1 MTEETKNLI
10 AQAKNICLIP
20 SEHEPESLTS
30 CLALFYTLKELGKNV
45 NLISEN
51 FPKNLEFLIPPVD
64 FISSPKNFVISI
76 PRTASNIS
84 QIYYEKTEEYLKIHL
99 TTDKGSLKKDDIS
112 FYFKEAK
119 PDLIITF
126 GIQDFKKQLDS
137 KLDSF
142 GFLLGSPIINID
154 NRKENILFG
163 QVNLVEHKSL
173 SEISLR
179 LIRLIDENLISK
191 NVADCIMSGLIMY
204 YENFKTKI
212 ITPEVF
218 QIAAEMIKKGAN
230 NQQIVDNLYRSSEAE
245 LNFLGKLLQNIK
257 NEKELSFANLSSNEF
272 ENFSGTEI
280 DSLMQKIKGI
290 GIQNNLLVLW
300 QSHNSEPVTKGFFYS
315 KSKDVTNK
323 VSSELGLAQKNGLI
337 LISNTEEDAEVIKE
351 KILKL
356 LT

>member
-1 MTEETKNLI
+1 MGS
-10 AQAKNICLIP
+10 Q
-20 SEHEPESLTS
+20 
-30 CLALFYTLKELGKNV
+30 
-45 NLISEN
+45 
-51 FPKNLEFLIPPVD
+51 
-64 FISSPKNFVISI
+64 VIN
-76 PRTASNIS
+76 T
-84 QIYYEKTEEYLKIHL
+84 
-99 TTDKGSLKKDDIS
+99 
-112 FYFKEAK
+112 
-119 PDLIITF
+119 
-126 GIQDFKKQLDS
+126 
-137 KLDSF
+137 
-142 GFLLGSPIINID
+142 D
-154 NRKENILFG
+154 NRQKNILFG

>member
-119 PDLIITF
+119 PDLIKTF
-126 GIQDFKKQLDS
+126 GIQDYKEQIDS
-137 KLDSF
+137 KLD
-142 GFLLGSPIINID
+142 
-154 NRKENILFG
+154 
-163 QVNLVEHKSL
+163 
-173 SEISLR
+173 
-179 LIRLIDENLISK
+179 
-191 NVADCIMSGLIMY
+191 
-204 YENFKTKI
+204 
-212 ITPEVF
+212 
-218 QIAAEMIKKGAN
+218 
-230 NQQIVDNLYRSSEAE
+230 
-245 LNFLGKLLQNIK
+245 
-257 NEKELSFANLSSNEF
+257 
-272 ENFSGTEI
+272 
-280 DSLMQKIKGI
+280 
-290 GIQNNLLVLW
+290 
-300 QSHNSEPVTKGFFYS
+300 
-315 KSKDVTNK
+315 
-323 VSSELGLAQKNGLI
+323 
-337 LISNTEEDAEVIKE
+337 
-351 KILKL
+351 
-356 LT
+356 